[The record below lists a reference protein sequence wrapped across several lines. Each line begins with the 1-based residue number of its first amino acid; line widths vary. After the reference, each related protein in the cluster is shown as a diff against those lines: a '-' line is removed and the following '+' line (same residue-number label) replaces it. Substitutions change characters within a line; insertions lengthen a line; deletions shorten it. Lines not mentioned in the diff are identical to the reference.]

1 MIGWSVGFLVIERA
15 GIQQSLFMPVA
26 ASTGQILDQ
35 RTLTTAEPTSEEG
48 KPSRLSMARYPILD
62 SLRYRDF
69 RWMAAGSFVSFL
81 AMNMQMITRGWLI
94 LRLTNDSPLA
104 LVAVMV
110 SFSLP
115 MTFMSPFAGALA
127 DRLPRRH
134 LVIFS
139 QTGNAVM
146 TVIIGLLD
154 MTGVVTFWHVM
165 AIGFVNG
172 SLMAF
177 NMPSRQA
184 MLSEIVPEK
193 SLMNAI
199 SLNNSGMNLTRIV
212 GPASAGFLILIIG
225 THGVFLLVGA
235 IYVFSVISTLMV
247 DAGRTPATSS
257 RKGVGGD
264 IKEGLSY
271 VAADPGRRGLVIL
284 MLITTLFGFS
294 FWGLL
299 PAWAREA
306 LNVQSDGLGILM
318 TIMGAGAL
326 VGTLGLAAI
335 PKLARRKG
343 MILLGCTIVWGVAL
357 AMFSQTTIYWAAVP
371 FLLIIGVISSVHMSM
386 GMTMMQTLAA
396 PEMRGRMMSIG
407 MMTFGAMP
415 LSSVPF
421 GALAE
426 RIGTPNSLF
435 LSGALLAAVALAFTL
450 AYPAFRRVD

>member
-1 MIGWSVGFLVIERA
+1 M
-15 GIQQSLFMPVA
+15 
-26 ASTGQILDQ
+26 DQ
-35 RTLTTAEPTSEEG
+35 RTLTIAEPSAPEE
-48 KPSRLSMARYPILD
+48 KPSILSPVRYPMFD
-62 SLRYRDF
+62 SLKYRDF
-69 RWMAAGSFVSFL
+69 RWMAAGSLVSFM
-81 AMNMQMITRGWLI
+81 AMNMQMITRGWLV
-94 LRLTNDSPLA
+94 LRLADDSPLA
-104 LVAVMV
+104 LALVMM

-115 MTFMSPFAGALA
+115 MTFVSLIGGALA

-134 LVIFS
+134 LVIMS
-139 QTGNAVM
+139 QSGNALM
-146 TVIIGLLD
+146 TVMLGVLD
-154 MTGVVTFWHVM
+154 VTGVVAFWHVL
-165 AIGFVNG
+165 AIGFFNG
-172 SLMAF
+172 SMMAF

-184 MLSEIVPEK
+184 MLSEVVPEK

-212 GPASAGFLILIIG
+212 GPALAGFLILFIG
-225 THGVFLLVGA
+225 THGVFFIVGG
-235 IYVFSVISTLMV
+235 IYVFAVISTLMI
-247 DAGRTPATSS
+247 DAGRSAASSS

-264 IKEGLSY
+264 IKEGLAY
-271 VAADPGRRGLVIL
+271 VASDPGRRGLVIL

-306 LNVQSDGLGILM
+306 LDVQSDGLGILM

-335 PKLARRKG
+335 PNMRRKG

-357 AMFSQTTIYWAAVP
+357 ALFSQTAVYWAAVP
-371 FLLIIGVISSVHMSM
+371 FLLLIGVISSIHMSM

-415 LSSVPF
+415 LSSLPF

-426 RIGTPNSLF
+426 RIGTPDSLL
-435 LSGALLAAVALAFTL
+435 LSGALLAVVALAFTL
-450 AYPAFRRVD
+450 GYPAFRRVN

>member
-1 MIGWSVGFLVIERA
+1 MFA
-15 GIQQSLFMPVA
+15 SL
-26 ASTGQILDQ
+26 
-35 RTLTTAEPTSEEG
+35 E
-48 KPSRLSMARYPILD
+48 
-62 SLRYRDF
+62 YRDF

-94 LRLTNDSPLA
+94 LRLTDDSPLA

-115 MTFMSPFAGALA
+115 MTFMSPVGGALA
-127 DRLPRRH
+127 DRLPRRS
-134 LVIFS
+134 LVIMS

-146 TVIIGLLD
+146 TIIIGLLD
-154 MTGVVTFWHVM
+154 VTGIVNFWQVM
-165 AIGFVNG
+165 AIGFING

-184 MLSEIVPEK
+184 ILSEIVPEK

-212 GPASAGFLILIIG
+212 GPALAGFLILFIG
-225 THGVFLLVGA
+225 THGVFFIVGG
-235 IYVFSVISTLMV
+235 IYVFSVISTLMI
-247 DAGRTPATSS
+247 DAGRTPASSS

-264 IKEGLSY
+264 IKEGLAY
-271 VAADPGRRGLVIL
+271 VAADPGRKGLVIL

-306 LNVQSDGLGILM
+306 LDVQSDGLGILM
-318 TIMGAGAL
+318 TIMGVGAL
-326 VGTLGLAAI
+326 FGTLGLASL
-335 PKLARRKG
+335 PGLSRRRG
-343 MILLGCTIVWGVAL
+343 LILLGCTIIWGVGL
-357 AMFSQTTIYWAAVP
+357 AAFSQTTLYWAAVP
-371 FLLIIGVISSVHMSM
+371 FLLLIGVISSIHMSL

-421 GALAE
+421 GILAE
-426 RIGTPNSLF
+426 RIGTPSSLF
-435 LSGALLAAVALAFTL
+435 ISGALLSIVALAFTM
-450 AYPAFRRVD
+450 AYPAFRRVN

>member
-1 MIGWSVGFLVIERA
+1 M
-15 GIQQSLFMPVA
+15 
-26 ASTGQILDQ
+26 DQ
-35 RTLTTAEPTSEEG
+35 RTLTTVEPSASEE
-48 KPSRLSMARYPILD
+48 KPSLLSPARYPIFT

-69 RWMAAGSFVSFL
+69 RWMFAGSFVSFL

-94 LRLTNDSPLA
+94 LRLTDDSPLA

-115 MTFMSPFAGALA
+115 MTFMSPVGGALA
-127 DRLPRRH
+127 DRLPRRS
-134 LVIFS
+134 LVIMS
-139 QTGNAVM
+139 QSGNAIL
-146 TVIIGLLD
+146 TVIIGFLD
-154 MTGVVTFWHVM
+154 FTGIVSFWHVM
-165 AIGFVNG
+165 FIGFLNG

-184 MLSEIVPEK
+184 ILSEIVPEK

-199 SLNNSGMNLTRIV
+199 SLNNSGMNMTRIV
-212 GPASAGFLILIIG
+212 GPALAGFLILFIG
-225 THGVFLLVGA
+225 THGVFFIVGG
-235 IYVFSVISTLMV
+235 IYVFSVITTMMI
-247 DAGRTPATSS
+247 DAGRTPASSS

-264 IKEGLSY
+264 IKEGLAY
-271 VAADPGRRGLVIL
+271 AFADPGRKGLVVL

-306 LNVQSDGLGILM
+306 LDVQSDGLGILM
-318 TIMGAGAL
+318 TIMGVGAL
-326 VGTLGLAAI
+326 FGTLGLAAL
-335 PKLARRKG
+335 PGLSRRRG
-343 MILLGCTIVWGVAL
+343 LILIGCTVIWGVGL
-357 AMFSQTTIYWAAVP
+357 AAFSQTTLYWAAVP
-371 FLLIIGVISSVHMSM
+371 FLLLIGVISSVHMSL

-421 GALAE
+421 GIVAE
-426 RIGTPNSLF
+426 QIGTPGSLF
-435 LSGALLAAVALAFTL
+435 ISGALLSIVVLIFAVG
-450 AYPAFRRVD
+450 YPAFRRVD

>member
-1 MIGWSVGFLVIERA
+1 MF
-15 GIQQSLFMPVA
+15 
-26 ASTGQILDQ
+26 
-35 RTLTTAEPTSEEG
+35 
-48 KPSRLSMARYPILD
+48 
-62 SLRYRDF
+62 
-69 RWMAAGSFVSFL
+69 AGSFVSFM

-94 LRLTNDSPLA
+94 LRLTDDSPLA

-115 MTFMSPFAGALA
+115 MTFMSPIAGALS
-127 DRLPRRH
+127 DRLPRRN
-134 LVIFS
+134 LVIMS
-139 QTGNAVM
+139 QSGNAIM

-154 MTGVVTFWHVM
+154 ITGIVSFWQVM
-165 AIGFVNG
+165 IIGFING

-184 MLSEIVPEK
+184 ILSEIVPEK

-199 SLNNSGMNLTRIV
+199 SLNNSGMNLTRII
-212 GPASAGFLILIIG
+212 GPALAGFLILFIG
-225 THGVFLLVGA
+225 THGVFFIVGG
-235 IYVFSVISTLMV
+235 IYIFSVISTLMI
-247 DAGRTPATSS
+247 DAGRTPASSS

-264 IKEGLSY
+264 IKEGLAY

-318 TIMGAGAL
+318 TIMGVGAL
-326 VGTLGLAAI
+326 FGTLGLAAL
-335 PKLARRKG
+335 PNLVQRRG
-343 MILLGCTIVWGVAL
+343 LLLLSFTVFWGIAL
-357 AMFSQTTIYWAAVP
+357 ALFSQMTSYLATIP
-371 FLLIIGVISSVHMSM
+371 FLLVIGVVSSVHMSL

-421 GALAE
+421 GFLAE
-426 RIGTPNSLF
+426 QVGTPNSLL
-435 LSGALLAAVALAFTL
+435 LSGALLSVVALGFAVG
-450 AYPAFRRVD
+450 YPAFRRVN

>member
-1 MIGWSVGFLVIERA
+1 MGK
-15 GIQQSLFMPVA
+15 
-26 ASTGQILDQ
+26 TLDQ
-35 RTLTTAEPTSEEG
+35 RTLTTAEPSAPEE
-48 KPSRLSMARYPILD
+48 KPSRLSLARYPIFD
-62 SLRYRDF
+62 SLKYRDF
-69 RWMAAGSFVSFL
+69 RWMVAGSFVSFL

-94 LRLTNDSPLA
+94 LRLTDDSPLA

-115 MTFMSPFAGALA
+115 MTFMSPVGGALA
-127 DRLPRRH
+127 DRLPRRS
-134 LVIFS
+134 LVIMS

-146 TVIIGLLD
+146 TIIIGLLD
-154 MTGVVTFWHVM
+154 VTGLVNFWQVM
-165 AIGFVNG
+165 AIGFING

-184 MLSEIVPEK
+184 ILSEIVPEK

-212 GPASAGFLILIIG
+212 GPALAGFLILFIG
-225 THGVFLLVGA
+225 THGVFFIVGG
-235 IYVFSVISTLMV
+235 IYVFSVISTLMI
-247 DAGRTPATSS
+247 DAGRTPASSS

-264 IKEGLSY
+264 IKEGLAY
-271 VAADPGRRGLVIL
+271 AFADPGRKGLVIL

-306 LNVQSDGLGILM
+306 LDVQSDGLGVLM
-318 TIMGAGAL
+318 TIMGIGAL
-326 VGTLGLAAI
+326 FGTLGLAAI
-335 PKLARRKG
+335 PGLSRRRG
-343 MILLGCTIVWGVAL
+343 LILLGCTIIWGAGL
-357 AMFSQTTIYWAAVP
+357 AAFSQTTLYLAAVP
-371 FLLIIGVISSVHMSM
+371 FLLLIGVISSIHMSL

-421 GALAE
+421 GILAE
-426 RIGTPNSLF
+426 RIGTPSSLF
-435 LSGALLAAVALAFTL
+435 ISGALLSIVALVFTI
-450 AYPAFRRVD
+450 AYPAFRRVN

>member
-1 MIGWSVGFLVIERA
+1 M
-15 GIQQSLFMPVA
+15 
-26 ASTGQILDQ
+26 DQ
-35 RTLTTAEPTSEEG
+35 RTLTTAEPTVPEE
-48 KPSRLSMARYPILD
+48 KPSLLSPARYPMFT
-62 SLRYRDF
+62 SLAYRDF
-69 RWMAAGSFVSFL
+69 RWMFAGSFVSFL

-94 LRLTNDSPLA
+94 LRLTDDSPLA

-115 MTFMSPFAGALA
+115 MTFMSPVGGALA
-127 DRLPRRH
+127 DRLPRRS
-134 LVIFS
+134 LVIMS

-146 TVIIGLLD
+146 TIIIGILD
-154 MTGVVTFWHVM
+154 VTGIVSFWQVM
-165 AIGFVNG
+165 AIGFING

-184 MLSEIVPEK
+184 ILSEIVPEK

-199 SLNNSGMNLTRIV
+199 SLNNSGMNMTRIV
-212 GPASAGFLILIIG
+212 GPALAGFLILFIG
-225 THGVFLLVGA
+225 THGVFFIVGG
-235 IYVFSVISTLMV
+235 IYVFSVISTMMI

-264 IKEGLSY
+264 IKEGLAY
-271 VAADPGRRGLVIL
+271 AAADPGRKGLVIL

-306 LNVQSDGLGILM
+306 LDVQSDGLGILM
-318 TIMGAGAL
+318 TIMGVGAL
-326 VGTLGLAAI
+326 FGTLGLAAL
-335 PKLARRKG
+335 PGLSRRRG
-343 MILLGCTIVWGVAL
+343 LILLGCTVVWGVGL
-357 AMFSQTTIYWAAVP
+357 AAFSQTTLYWAAVP
-371 FLLIIGVISSVHMSM
+371 FLLLIGVISSVHMSL

-421 GALAE
+421 GIVAE
-426 RIGTPNSLF
+426 RIGTPGSLF
-435 LSGALLAAVALAFTL
+435 ISGALLSIVALGFSL
-450 AYPAFRRVD
+450 AYPAFRRVN